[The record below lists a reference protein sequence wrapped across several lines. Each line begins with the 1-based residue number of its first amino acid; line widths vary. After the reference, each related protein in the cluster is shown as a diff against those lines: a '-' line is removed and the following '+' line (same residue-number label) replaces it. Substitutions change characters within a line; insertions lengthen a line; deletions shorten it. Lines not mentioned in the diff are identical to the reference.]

1 MEFFNFFKKVILIV
15 VFDVLKIMDES
26 GLFVKIFDDILSYGK
41 IMLYILIDDNVDFD
55 VLSIMWF
62 KNWNDV

>member
-41 IMLYILIDDNVDFD
+41 IMLYILSDDNVDFD

-62 KNWNDV
+62 KNWNYV